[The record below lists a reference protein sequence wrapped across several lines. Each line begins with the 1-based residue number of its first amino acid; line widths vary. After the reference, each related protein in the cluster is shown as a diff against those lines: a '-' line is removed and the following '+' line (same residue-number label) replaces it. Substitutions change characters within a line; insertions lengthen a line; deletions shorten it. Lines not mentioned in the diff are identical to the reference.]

1 MLPLNLM
8 KLPDSPVLFRPEFD
22 VSDPEI
28 TVLVPSL
35 DEEITIEQFCDW
47 CHEGFAR
54 AGVVGEIL
62 IIDSSTDRTPD
73 IALTCGARVL
83 RVPRNGLG
91 NAYRDALPYIRAKYV
106 LLGDADCTYDFRNLK
121 DFYDKLRDGSQFV
134 MGSRFKGQMEKNSMP
149 LHHKYFGSPL
159 TTLLADVLFG
169 LRLTDIHCGMRGL
182 TTNTLLSL
190 DLKSEG
196 WEYASEMIV
205 NAVRR
210 RIPIEEIPI
219 VFLKDMDGRESH
231 VKRQGWLTPFRAG
244 WKTIETLLTNA
255 ADFFLIP
262 PGISL
267 SIIGSLLI
275 VLLSLGPVKMANTT
289 FTLNT
294 MIAGL
299 CLSGMGYIC
308 LSFGVFSRCFY
319 DKTNATLNRWCL
331 RLPFTR
337 TTLSCFATAL
347 AGGGFFLSF
356 LLRWAN
362 NERRVDASL
371 ETSSHLAVLGL
382 TVIFASITTLVT
394 MLLIRSLLNER
405 RNS

>member
-1 MLPLNLM
+1 MLSLNFM

-121 DFYDKLRDGSQFV
+121 DFYEKLRDGAQFV

-205 NAVRR
+205 MH
-210 RIPIEEIPI
+210 EQLDEHC
-219 VFLKDMDGRESH
+219 L
-231 VKRQGWLTPFRAG
+231 
-244 WKTIETLLTNA
+244 LLTI
-255 ADFFLIP
+255 FLNLAP
-262 PGISL
+262 
-267 SIIGSLLI
+267 
-275 VLLSLGPVKMANTT
+275 
-289 FTLNT
+289 
-294 MIAGL
+294 
-299 CLSGMGYIC
+299 Y
-308 LSFGVFSRCFY
+308 FSTQPFY
-319 DKTNATLNRWCL
+319 FNFL
-331 RLPFTR
+331 TR
-337 TTLSCFATAL
+337 IH
-347 AGGGFFLSF
+347 
-356 LLRWAN
+356 R
-362 NERRVDASL
+362 AS
-371 ETSSHLAVLGL
+371 
-382 TVIFASITTLVT
+382 
-394 MLLIRSLLNER
+394 
-405 RNS
+405 